1 MPKIIVS
8 GGCGYI
14 GSHTAVDLRANG
26 FEVISIDSFIRS
38 HPKILKHIENVS
50 GISYFNYSTDL
61 CDKKQLAEVFKA
73 HSDAVGIIHFA
84 ALKSVPESVKKPLDY
99 YSNNIGGLCNLLEMM
114 SVFNIPNIIFS
125 SSCSVYGN
133 VHTLPVAED
142 SPLGIAESP
151 YAATKQMGERI
162 IQDFIASEQDK
173 KAVLLRYF
181 NPGGA
186 HPSGLLGEMPQKN
199 ISNLIPIL
207 MNAVSG
213 AVNDFFV
220 HGNDYPTRDGTCIRD
235 YIHIMDL
242 ADAHTRSLRFLLE
255 GKNSK
260 ACEIFNVGIGE
271 GVTVMEAIKATELA
285 TGLKVPYK
293 IGPRRDGDVVAIYA
307 DYSKAARL
315 LGWQPKF
322 DINDIMSSA
331 WKWEQYLKVK
341 LEGRN

>member
-14 GSHTAVDLRANG
+14 GSHTAVDLMANG
-26 FEVISIDSFIRS
+26 FDVISIDNFIRS
-38 HPKILKHIENVS
+38 QPEILKHIQNVS
-50 GISYFNYSTDL
+50 GRSYINICVDL
-61 CDKKQLAEVFKA
+61 CDKKQLSELLNE

-84 ALKSVPESVKKPLDY
+84 AFKSVPESVKKPLDY
-99 YSNNIGGLCNLLEMM
+99 YINNLGGLCNLLEMM
-114 SVFNIPNIIFS
+114 IAYNIPNIIFS

-133 VHTLPVAED
+133 VQSLPVSED
-142 SPLGIAESP
+142 SPLGRAESP

-162 IQDFIASEQDK
+162 IEDFINAEK
-173 KAVLLRYF
+173 GKNAVLLRYF

-186 HPSGLLGEMPQKN
+186 HPSGMLGEMPQSN

-207 MNAVSG
+207 MHSVSG
-213 AVNDFFV
+213 SRNDFFV

-242 ADAHTRSLRFLLE
+242 ADAHTRSLRYLLE
-255 GKNSK
+255 AKNSN

-285 TGLKVPYK
+285 TGLKVPYN
-293 IGPRRDGDVVAIYA
+293 IGPRREGDVVAIYA

-315 LGWQPKF
+315 LGWQPKYN
-322 DINDIMSSA
+322 INDIMSSA
-331 WKWEQYLKVK
+331 WKWEQYLKA
-341 LEGRN
+341 NA

>member
-1 MPKIIVS
+1 MPKVIVS

-14 GSHTAVDLRANG
+14 GSHSAVDLLANG
-26 FEVISIDSFIRS
+26 FDVISIDNFIRS
-38 HPKILKHIENVS
+38 QPKILKHIEDVS
-50 GISYFNYSTDL
+50 GKTYINYCTDL
-61 CDKKQLAEVFKA
+61 CDKKQLAEVFSA
-73 HSDAVGIIHFA
+73 HADAVGVIHFA

-114 SVFNIPNIIFS
+114 SEFKIPNIIFS

-133 VHTLPVAED
+133 VQSLPVSEG
-142 SPLGIAESP
+142 SLMGRAESP

-162 IQDFIASEQDK
+162 IEDFIKSEKDK
-173 KAVLLRYF
+173 NAVLLRYF

-186 HPSGLLGEMPQKN
+186 HPSGLLGEMPQNN

-207 MNAVSG
+207 MNSVSG
-213 AVNDFFV
+213 SNTDFYV

-255 GKNSK
+255 AKNSNV
-260 ACEIFNVGIGE
+260 CEVFNVGIGD

-307 DYSKAARL
+307 DYTKAAHL
-315 LGWQPKF
+315 LGWQPKY
-322 DINDIMSSA
+322 DINDIMRSA
-331 WKWEQYLKVK
+331 WKWEQYLMAES
-341 LEGRN
+341 EG